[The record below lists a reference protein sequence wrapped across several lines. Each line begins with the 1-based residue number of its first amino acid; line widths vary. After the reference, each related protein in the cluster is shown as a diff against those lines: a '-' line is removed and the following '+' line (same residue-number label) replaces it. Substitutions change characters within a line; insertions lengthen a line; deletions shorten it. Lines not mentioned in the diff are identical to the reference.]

1 MSSRLSLASKH
12 RFNIWL
18 IELKSEMS
26 RIHYPKPFI
35 TELEVAYATD
45 AARNGWGERGCEY
58 ITAAWGSL
66 REDRRHRRN

>member
-1 MSSRLSLASKH
+1 
-12 RFNIWL
+12 
-18 IELKSEMS
+18 MS